1 MQYGYKR
8 TLNIPFSEAIIATKE
23 AMAKEGFGVLTEIDV
38 KATLEKKLGVEQ
50 ENYVIL
56 GVCNPP
62 FAHKALQLEKDI
74 GLLLPCNVIVF
85 EEDGKVLVS
94 AILPSV
100 AMNMVE
106 NPGLSEITGNV
117 EQKLKRAIDSI

>member
-8 TLNIPFSEAIIATKE
+8 TLNMSFLEAIIATKE

-38 KATLEKKLGVEQ
+38 KATLQKKLGVEYD
-50 ENYVIL
+50 NYIIL
-56 GVCNPP
+56 GFCNPP
-62 FAHKALQLEKDI
+62 FAYKALQSEKEI
-74 GLLLPCNVIVF
+74 GLLLPCNVILF
-85 EEDGKVLVS
+85 EEEGKVIVS

-106 NPGLSEITGNV
+106 SSDLGELAKAV
-117 EQKLKRAIDSI
+117 EEKLKNAIDTL